1 MAGIRALMSSA
12 ASKRAERQIPN
23 KQTQDMMIRV
33 SQLKL
38 VVRFLVL
45 ACAAV
50 CAIPRAAY
58 AAPCSSPEYRQF
70 DFWLGDW
77 DVYDVGSTK
86 SSAQV
91 RVDRILGG
99 CVVHERYEDENGM
112 QGESFS
118 IYDAG
123 RKVWHQ
129 TWVTT
134 RGQLLTIEGGMEAGS
149 MHLAGAYFRD
159 NGQEVRVRGVWTPEG
174 NTVRESALMSSDAG
188 KTWQPWFDLVFR
200 PRKGAGSITDNA
212 DAATVAR
219 LDEQFQAAVKA
230 NDADA
235 IDKILADD
243 FVLVTGSGKT
253 FNKQESLEEARS
265 RTTSYEHQE
274 DTDRTVRLWGDTAV
288 VTAKLWIKGVRA
300 GKPIDYTLWFSD
312 TYARTPAGWKYVFG
326 QASLPLPKSPQ

>member
-1 MAGIRALMSSA
+1 MMTRDLTTKRLALW
-12 ASKRAERQIPN
+12 I
-23 KQTQDMMIRV
+23 
-33 SQLKL
+33 
-38 VVRFLVL
+38 VL
-45 ACAAV
+45 ASAV
-50 CAIPRAAY
+50 CLAAPFRAY
-58 AAPCSSPEYRQF
+58 AAACTAPEYHQL
-70 DFWLGDW
+70 DFWVGDW
-77 DVYDVGSTK
+77 DVFDVGSTS
-86 SSAQV
+86 SSAHV

-99 CVVHERYEDENGM
+99 CVLHERYEDESGM
-112 QGESFS
+112 RGESFS

-123 RKVWHQ
+123 RKLWHQ

-134 RGQLLTIEGGMEAGS
+134 RGQLLTIEGGLENGS

-174 NTVRESALMSSDAG
+174 STVRESAVISSDAG
-188 KTWQPWFDLVFR
+188 KTWQPWFDLSFR
-200 PRKGAGSITDNA
+200 PRKRGENTSRSD

-230 NDADA
+230 NDADT

-265 RTTSYEHQE
+265 RSTTYEHQE
-274 DTDRTVRLWGDTAV
+274 DTDRIVRVWGDTAV
-288 VTAKLWIKGVRA
+288 VTAKLWIKGIRE

-312 TYARTPAGWKYVFG
+312 TYVRTPQGWKYVFG
-326 QASLPLPKSPQ
+326 QASLPLPKPGQ